1 MASEKGMYRIFK
13 LIRLLNSTPRRT
25 ARQLQELLGVSSSQI
40 YRDIKFL
47 EDLGYPV
54 DHDQNERYFL
64 QFPFQKRKQSVL
76 DANDLFFLQDQLQ
89 SLATQS
95 PEAQAILQKLN
106 LNLSMIPLAD
116 SLPQL
121 HEVRI
126 IQLIRTGID
135 VKKRIVLR
143 SYRSLSSGKVA
154 DREVEPLDLS
164 MDNRYLLGWDIS
176 KDRQGQ
182 FKLARIQD
190 VDILEES
197 IDESRVASPIDLFG
211 LTGKEWL
218 PVLLALSPIAHN
230 LLLEEFPDAR
240 PFIKRKQDGVFFDGQ
255 VRDWKGI
262 GRFVLGLPGEITVV
276 RPDSFKTY
284 LQERAAKMTF

>member
-1 MASEKGMYRIFK
+1 MYRIFK

-25 ARQLQELLGVSSSQI
+25 AKQLQELLGISSSQI
-40 YRDIKFL
+40 YRDLNFL

-54 DHDQNERYFL
+54 DRDDNERYFL
-64 QFPFQKRKQSVL
+64 QFPFQKGKQSVL

-135 VKKRIVLR
+135 VKKRIILR

-164 MDNRYLLGWDIS
+164 MDNRYLLGWDIA

-190 VDILEES
+190 IDILEES

-276 RPDSFKTY
+276 RPDSFKIY